1 MTNYSVL
8 RNAVPLDEAAE
19 RYGTVRRGFMLCPF
33 HADRVPSLKPYGD
46 HFHCF
51 GCGAHGDVVD
61 LTAGL
66 LGCSKAEAARRLSS
80 DFGSG
85 SARPR
90 GLDACKRELERCRQA
105 LAPRTKCEDVGEEY
119 AEACRLG
126 EWAGYL
132 LDVGAGGAET
142 RHVERETA
150 RLMEARDG

>member
-19 RYGTVRRGFMLCPF
+19 RYGTVRCGFMLCPF
-33 HADRVPSLKPYGD
+33 HADRVPSLKLYGD

-66 LGCSKAEAARRLSS
+66 LGCSKAEAARRLEV

-85 SARPR
+85 SAHPR
-90 GLDACKRELERCRQA
+90 GLAACKRELERCRQA
-105 LAPRTKCEDVGEEY
+105 LAPRTKYEDVGTEY
-119 AEACRLG
+119 AEACRLS
-126 EWAGYL
+126 EWTTLQDFMGYCL
-132 LDVGAGGAET
+132 LTTTKVQKLLMLIGRGG
-142 RHVERETA
+142 
-150 RLMEARDG
+150 

>member
-8 RNAVPLDEAAE
+8 RHAVPLGAAAE
-19 RYGTVRRGFMLCPF
+19 RYGTVRRGFMRCPS
-33 HADRVPSLKPYGD
+33 HEDRVPSLKLYDD

-66 LGCSKAEAARRLSS
+66 LGCSKAEAARRLAA

-85 SARPR
+85 AAHPR
-90 GLDACKRELERCRQA
+90 GLSACRRELERCRRA
-105 LAPRTKCEDVGEEY
+105 LAPRTMGEELREEY

-126 EWAGYL
+126 EWTGHLLEAG
-132 LDVGAGGAET
+132 ASGAET
-142 RHVERETA
+142 RRIEQETA
-150 RLMEARDG
+150 RLMEACNG

>member
-8 RNAVPLDEAAE
+8 RHAVPLGAAAE
-19 RYGTVRRGFMLCPF
+19 RYGTVRRGFMRCPF
-33 HADRVPSLKPYGD
+33 HADRVPSLKLYGD

-66 LGCSKAEAARRLSS
+66 LGCSKAEAARRLEV

-85 SARPR
+85 SAHPC
-90 GLDACKRELERCRQA
+90 GLAACKRELERCRHA
-105 LAPRTKCEDVGEEY
+105 LAPRTKHYDIGEKY

-126 EWAGYL
+126 EWTVYL
-132 LDVGAGGAET
+132 LEVGASGAET
-142 RHVERETA
+142 QRIEQETA
-150 RLMEARDG
+150 RLMEACNG

>member
-1 MTNYSVL
+1 MANYSVL
-8 RNAVPLDEAAE
+8 RHAAPLEETAE
-19 RYGTVRRGFMLCPF
+19 RYGTVRRGFMRCPF
-33 HADRVPSLKPYGD
+33 HEDRVPSLKLYDD

-66 LGCSKAEAARRLSS
+66 LGCSKAEAARRLEA

-85 SARPR
+85 AAYP
-90 GLDACKRELERCRQA
+90 
-105 LAPRTKCEDVGEEY
+105 
-119 AEACRLG
+119 
-126 EWAGYL
+126 

-142 RHVERETA
+142 RRVERETA